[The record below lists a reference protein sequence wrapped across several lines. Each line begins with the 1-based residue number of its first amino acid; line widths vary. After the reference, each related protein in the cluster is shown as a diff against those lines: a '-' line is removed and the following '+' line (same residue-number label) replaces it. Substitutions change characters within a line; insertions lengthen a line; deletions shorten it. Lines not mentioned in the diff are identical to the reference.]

1 MVATVRGLRAALA
14 GLAAVAALVMMAPS
28 AQAHSE
34 TIRSDPPNGGMVPVG
49 RSSLTLWFDE
59 PIGAAAS
66 TIELRTL
73 DGLPVESSVDISNG
87 DLSVVVET
95 APLAHGS
102 YVLDWHALSLVDGH
116 ASSGTIVFGAG
127 LRPDVVAAE
136 GAGPPSP
143 ILLALRWADL
153 TAVLVAV
160 GALTIAGRVLAT
172 AGADLSAARDRIRRA
187 GVIAVS
193 CAAYAGAVTPFL
205 RTRTSG
211 AEGTAWLD
219 QTWLTLT
226 GTSWGWLW
234 LARELALLVALAA
247 MVRWRRNGRTPAA
260 RLAFAAL
267 AAAVI
272 VESLGG
278 HAASLP
284 VGSTVA
290 ALVGA
295 AHVLA
300 AGVWVGGL
308 IVLVLI
314 VAPLA
319 RRDPAVARNR
329 LALGRAFS
337 PLAAVSTLVL
347 TATGIYQAGQHVPDL
362 NSMSATIYGAAVA
375 AKVALLGLALLLAAV
390 NTVLVDSALLDRLVP
405 WRPRALL
412 RSVAPADR
420 RRVFAGTL
428 VAEGVVLTIA
438 VVAAALL
445 TSVPTARE
453 VSVATQP
460 VAPQASNVDGLFL
473 TFESVAEGRDGRRR
487 LILRLRSTIQPEPA
501 PVTGIDVRVT
511 GPGGRTELVP
521 LTDVEPGRYEGTTDV
536 EPVGEW
542 QGVVSVH
549 RRGILDSVMATT
561 WTVRSASV
569 EFATPLRTLTMLVAG
584 LLLALLIGLIL
595 ILRRRRLPHV
605 DVDMQHTDHERSL
618 L

>member
-34 TIRSDPPNGGMVPVG
+34 TIRSDPPHGGMVPVG

-172 AGADLSAARDRIRRA
+172 AGAELSAARDRIRRA

-193 CAAYAGAVTPFL
+193 CAAYAGAITPFL

-211 AEGTAWLD
+211 AAGTAWLD

-247 MVRWRRNGRTPAA
+247 MVGAGAA
-260 RLAFAAL
+260 TEERLRPDL
-267 AAAVI
+267 P
-272 VESLGG
+272 
-278 HAASLP
+278 SLP
-284 VGSTVA
+284 
-290 ALVGA
+290 
-295 AHVLA
+295 
-300 AGVWVGGL
+300 W
-308 IVLVLI
+308 
-314 VAPLA
+314 P
-319 RRDPAVARNR
+319 
-329 LALGRAFS
+329 
-337 PLAAVSTLVL
+337 
-347 TATGIYQAGQHVPDL
+347 
-362 NSMSATIYGAAVA
+362 
-375 AKVALLGLALLLAAV
+375 
-390 NTVLVDSALLDRLVP
+390 
-405 WRPRALL
+405 
-412 RSVAPADR
+412 
-420 RRVFAGTL
+420 
-428 VAEGVVLTIA
+428 
-438 VVAAALL
+438 
-445 TSVPTARE
+445 
-453 VSVATQP
+453 QP
-460 VAPQASNVDGLFL
+460 
-473 TFESVAEGRDGRRR
+473 
-487 LILRLRSTIQPEPA
+487 
-501 PVTGIDVRVT
+501 
-511 GPGGRTELVP
+511 
-521 LTDVEPGRYEGTTDV
+521 
-536 EPVGEW
+536 
-542 QGVVSVH
+542 
-549 RRGILDSVMATT
+549 
-561 WTVRSASV
+561 
-569 EFATPLRTLTMLVAG
+569 
-584 LLLALLIGLIL
+584 
-595 ILRRRRLPHV
+595 
-605 DVDMQHTDHERSL
+605 
-618 L
+618 

>member
-1 MVATVRGLRAALA
+1 M
-14 GLAAVAALVMMAPS
+14 
-28 AQAHSE
+28 
-34 TIRSDPPNGGMVPVG
+34 
-49 RSSLTLWFDE
+49 
-59 PIGAAAS
+59 
-66 TIELRTL
+66 
-73 DGLPVESSVDISNG
+73 
-87 DLSVVVET
+87 
-95 APLAHGS
+95 
-102 YVLDWHALSLVDGH
+102 
-116 ASSGTIVFGAG
+116 
-127 LRPDVVAAE
+127 
-136 GAGPPSP
+136 
-143 ILLALRWADL
+143 
-153 TAVLVAV
+153 
-160 GALTIAGRVLAT
+160 
-172 AGADLSAARDRIRRA
+172 
-187 GVIAVS
+187 
-193 CAAYAGAVTPFL
+193 
-205 RTRTSG
+205 
-211 AEGTAWLD
+211 
-219 QTWLTLT
+219 
-226 GTSWGWLW
+226 
-234 LARELALLVALAA
+234 
-247 MVRWRRNGRTPAA
+247 
-260 RLAFAAL
+260 
-267 AAAVI
+267 I

-347 TATGIYQAGQHVPDL
+347 TATGTYQAGQHVPDL

-390 NTVLVDSALLDRLVP
+390 NTVLVDSALLDRLIP

-412 RSVAPADR
+412 RSVAPGDR

-445 TSVPTARE
+445 SSVPTARE

-521 LTDVEPGRYEGTTDV
+521 LADVEPGRYEGTTDV

-605 DVDMQHTDHERSL
+605 DVDMQPTAHERSL